1 MEITLSPPL
10 LGIPNTLERQYM
22 YLTTGDMLAVII
34 ALVVSVTLVITTVLE
49 NARLQKRIQRLRSE
63 RYEVTKSYEAIL
75 ADLEAK

>member
-1 MEITLSPPL
+1 MYITEL
-10 LGIPNTLERQYM
+10 
-22 YLTTGDMLAVII
+22 DMLAVII
-34 ALVVSVTLVITTVLE
+34 ALVVSVTLVVTTGLE

>member
-1 MEITLSPPL
+1 MYITEL
-10 LGIPNTLERQYM
+10 
-22 YLTTGDMLAVII
+22 DMLAVII
-34 ALVVSVTLVITTVLE
+34 ALVVSVTLVFTTALE